1 MLAIDLGVLNRKA
14 HEIKLKEALIWS
26 LIWIATALIF
36 NLGVYLTKGSLAAT
50 EFFTAYLL
58 EKSLSIDNIFVFIL
72 IFSYFKV
79 KESLQHKVLFWGIIG
94 ALFCRGIFIMAGVV
108 LIQKFHWIIYIFGAF
123 LILTGVKMAIKKD
136 EEIHPEKNPILK
148 LSGKLFPM
156 VKQFVDDK
164 FFIRKEGKLTAT
176 PLFVVL
182 LVIESMDIVFAV
194 DSIPAVFGVTY
205 DPFIVFTSNIFAI
218 LGLRAL
224 YFVIAGVIRLF
235 EDLHY
240 GLSLILVL
248 IGIKMLISEIKPIPT
263 PVMLLSIAI
272 ILLIS
277 IISSLIR
284 NYFKK
289 NPDKKF
295 RMKRIRRK
303 KNTDTK

>member
-14 HEIKLKEALIWS
+14 HEVKLKEALIWS

-79 KESLQHKVLFWGIIG
+79 KESYQHKVLFWGIIG
-94 ALFCRGIFIMAGVV
+94 ALFCRGVFIMAGVV

-136 EEIHPEKNPILK
+136 EEIHPEKNPVLK
-148 LSGKLFPM
+148 LSGKIFPM
-156 VKQFVDDK
+156 VKHFVEDK

-248 IGIKMLISEIKPIPT
+248 IGVKMLISEIKPIPT

-295 RMKRIRRK
+295 RMKRIK
-303 KNTDTK
+303 PKSKTETK